1 MSDTLLL
8 TTIILLAALTGFV
21 IGALARQSE
30 TRRLLAVVHQQHDR
44 FLHAMNLYAEQTVVN
59 QELRK
64 INHGLGLALKEAGI
78 PVGVIGSDGC
88 KECEE
93 VEVEWPEKL

>member
-1 MSDTLLL
+1 MSDTFL

-21 IGALARQSE
+21 IGALVRRSSV
-30 TRRLLAVVHQQHDR
+30 RRLLAVVHQQHGR
-44 FLHAMNLYAEQTVVN
+44 FLHAMNLYAEQTVIN

-64 INHGLGLALKEAGI
+64 INHGLGLVLKEAGI

-88 KECEE
+88 TGCEE
-93 VEVEWPEKL
+93 SEVE

>member
-1 MSDTLLL
+1 MMSDTLL

-30 TRRLLAVVHQQHDR
+30 MRRLTAENYQNYDA
-44 FLHAMNLYAEQTVVN
+44 FLGAMNLYGNEAAVN
-59 QELRK
+59 AELRK

-93 VEVEWPEKL
+93 VEVEWPEEL